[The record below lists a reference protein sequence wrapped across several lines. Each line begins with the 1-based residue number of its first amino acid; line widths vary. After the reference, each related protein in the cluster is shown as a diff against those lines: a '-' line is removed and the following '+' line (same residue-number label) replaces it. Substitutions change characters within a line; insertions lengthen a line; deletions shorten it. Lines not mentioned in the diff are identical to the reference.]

1 MSFSRRSTS
10 SAWRAPCSPA
20 ISRSTGCA
28 RASTRSTRASTSS
41 LAASS
46 KRSAARSS
54 TTTPFASTGCNE
66 MKFALGYIGV
76 GLMGGPMTTR
86 LASLGWQVR
95 GYDIVPERSAVRS
108 VAEAAQ
114 GADVVALNLPTN
126 EAVEEVVAKLLE
138 IVKAPQLI
146 VDFSTIPVEACRRH
160 AKRLEQTTGCRW
172 VDAPVSGGPP
182 AAAAG
187 TLTVMAGGE
196 AADLERLAP
205 LMGDIAGRC
214 THMGPVG
221 AGLAAKMI
229 NQLIVG
235 VGHAM
240 LGEAVALCE
249 KAGIDAGRMPEC
261 LGGGYADSNLMKA
274 YWPRM
279 VERDFAP
286 RGYVRQLLKDLEMVS
301 ALAASLDASTPMLQ
315 DALAAYRE
323 LKKRGHSELDTS
335 AIRKLYD

>member
-1 MSFSRRSTS
+1 
-10 SAWRAPCSPA
+10 
-20 ISRSTGCA
+20 
-28 RASTRSTRASTSS
+28 
-41 LAASS
+41 
-46 KRSAARSS
+46 
-54 TTTPFASTGCNE
+54 
-66 MKFALGYIGV
+66 MKFPLGYVGV
-76 GLMGGPMTTR
+76 GLMGGPMTKR

-95 GYDIVPERSAVRS
+95 GYDIVPERSSVGS
-108 VAEAAQ
+108 VADAVK

-126 EAVEEVVAKLLE
+126 EAVEEVVFGRKG
-138 IVKAPQLI
+138 IVQVLKAPQLV
-146 VDFSTIPVEACRRH
+146 VDFSTIPVDVCREH
-160 AKRLEQTTGCRW
+160 AARLRNATGCRW

-196 AADLERLAP
+196 AEDLERLAP
-205 LMGDIAGRC
+205 LMRDISQRC
-214 THMGPVG
+214 THMGPLG

-249 KAGIDAGRMPEC
+249 KAGIDAARMPEC
-261 LGGGYADSNLMKA
+261 LAGGYADSNVLKA

-286 RGYVRQLLKDLEMVS
+286 RGYVRQLLKDLEMVR
-301 ALAASLDASTPMLQ
+301 AWAGSLDSRTPML
-315 DALAAYRE
+315 DSALAAYRE
-323 LKKRGHSELDTS
+323 LKKQGHSELDTS
-335 AIRKLYD
+335 AVVKLYLKK